1 MKQNISFFQR
11 LTYAVI
17 IIVFGFLIL
26 TKAKHILQPIALS
39 LLLSYLLFP
48 IVNFLEKKWKFNR
61 SLAIL
66 LSLLFGLSIL
76 FGIIEL
82 LIIQIK
88 VVIRDFAVIKHQGI
102 QNIRA
107 WQLFIEHK
115 FHFTANQQD
124 VWLQKQIAKLLDKS
138 NKILSTL
145 VKTSFSTIETIVFI
159 PIYTF
164 FMLLY
169 RNRGRQFILKT
180 SNLKNNLLTNE
191 LLDEISKVTTKY
203 IIGLST
209 VVLILAI
216 SHSIALLSFG
226 LKYAIPIALMTAL
239 MSFIPYF
246 GTLISGVIPLGFSLL
261 LSSNQ
266 YTPLLIIVYFIVI
279 TFIDH
284 NILTPTITGGNVS
297 LNPLATIVGLLF
309 ASFIW
314 GVTGMIIVVPLLA
327 TIKTICD
334 KIPGLEP
341 YGYLIG
347 IESHGI
353 DFRNLI
359 KKIKNK
365 FKKID

>member
-1 MKQNISFFQR
+1 MKQNITLFQR
-11 LTYAVI
+11 FVYAFI
-17 IIVFGFLIL
+17 ILVLGFLIL
-26 TKAKHILQPIALS
+26 TKARHILQPIALS

-48 IVNFLEKKWKFNR
+48 FVNFLEKKWKLPR
-61 SLAIL
+61 SLSIIL
-66 LSLLFGLSIL
+66 ALLLGLSIV
-76 FGIIEL
+76 FGVINL

-88 VVIRDFAVIKHQGI
+88 IIIKDFPIIKEQANENI
-102 QNIRA
+102 QA
-107 WQLFIEHK
+107 WQIYIDHK
-115 FHFTANQQD
+115 FHFSAHQQE
-124 VWLQKQIAKLLDKS
+124 VWIQKQISKLLDES

-145 VKTSFSTIETIVFI
+145 VKSSFSTIETIILI

-169 RNRGRQFILKT
+169 RDKGRQFMLKISKFK
-180 SNLKNNLLTNE
+180 SNVLTNE

-203 IIGLST
+203 IIGVST
-209 VVLILAI
+209 VVSILAI
-216 SHSIALLSFG
+216 SHSIVFLSFG

-239 MSFIPYF
+239 LSFIPYF
-246 GTLISGVIPLGFSLL
+246 GTLVSGIIPLGFSLL

-266 YTPLLIIVYFIVI
+266 YTPLMIIIYFIVI

-297 LNPLATIVGLLF
+297 LNPLATIIGLLI

-327 TIKTICD
+327 TFKTICD
-334 KIPGLEP
+334 KVPGLEP

-347 IESHGI
+347 IDSEGVDI
-353 DFRNLI
+353 GGLI
-359 KKIKNK
+359 RKIKNK
-365 FKKID
+365 FKKN